1 MGRIEVAAPKYA
13 LLEFCNALRKY
24 VIRAIMNEEDAL
36 KALNLLLEASITLI
50 DIDKESLINALKYS
64 LMNHVTVYDSYY
76 IILAHNLN
84 TELYT
89 ADEKLLSKLS
99 NIEFRLKHIKEYRS

>member
-36 KALNLLLEASITLI
+36 KALNLLLEA
-50 DIDKESLINALKYS
+50 
-64 LMNHVTVYDSYY
+64 
-76 IILAHNLN
+76 
-84 TELYT
+84 
-89 ADEKLLSKLS
+89 
-99 NIEFRLKHIKEYRS
+99 